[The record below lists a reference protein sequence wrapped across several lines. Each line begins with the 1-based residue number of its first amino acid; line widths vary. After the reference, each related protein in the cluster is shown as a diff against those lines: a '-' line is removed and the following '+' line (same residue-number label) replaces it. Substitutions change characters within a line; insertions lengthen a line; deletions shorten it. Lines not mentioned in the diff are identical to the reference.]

1 MYEDR
6 ELEDILLAKLIQY
19 PEHYYHHH
27 TRLSSKLFN
36 DITNRNIFNVYRQL
50 INKNQVPD
58 IINLSSIL
66 KDSEK
71 EIHLTL
77 AVILENAYSAHD
89 IGSCIDA
96 LSKIRVMNNISNFAK
111 ELNFKIT
118 NRDDS
123 NEVLKYINKSVS
135 NLDPSIDSETKSIGD
150 QLVDVLND
158 IEIRMNT
165 DGITGIPTGFNSIDR
180 FTNGWQ
186 ETDLV
191 IIGGAS
197 SMGKTSLA
205 LAFAYNAVK
214 CGNVPTAIFSYE
226 MSCRQLIERLISAE
240 TGIDNKWIQKGTI
253 SHEDLKKIHEATSLI
268 EKLPLYID
276 DCKRT
281 SLQYVTNRIKQLVI
295 TSDVKLVFIDYLQLI
310 SAKHKGG
317 TREQEISTIARG
329 LKNLA
334 KELNITIIALSQLNR
349 GVGLRQS
356 GRPTM
361 ADLRESGEIEQ
372 ASDIVI
378 LVYRPEY
385 YGIQEIE
392 GESQKGVAEII
403 FAKGRS
409 IGIGKV
415 QMNFIANLTK
425 FVEK

>member
-1 MYEDR
+1 MYEDK

-27 TRLSSKLFN
+27 HNLSPELFN

-50 INKNQVPD
+50 INNNQTPD

-66 KDSEK
+66 KDSER

-77 AVILENAYSAHD
+77 AVILENAYDAHD

-96 LSKIRVMNNISNFAK
+96 LSKIRVMNNITGFAK
-111 ELNFKIT
+111 ELTFKIT
-118 NRDDS
+118 NREDS
-123 NEVLKYINKSVS
+123 NDILKYINKNISI
-135 NLDPSIDSETKSIGD
+135 LDPNIESQTKDIAD
-150 QLVDVLND
+150 QLVDVLGD

-165 DGITGIPTGFNSIDR
+165 DGITGIPTGFKSIDN

-186 ETDLV
+186 KTDLV

-214 CGNVPTAIFSYE
+214 CGNIPTAIFSYE
-226 MSCRQLIERLISAE
+226 MSYRQLIERLISAE
-240 TGIDNKWIQKGTI
+240 TGIDNKWIQKGAI
-253 SHEDLKKIHEATSLI
+253 SHEDLKKIHKASSLI

-281 SLQYVTNRIKQLVI
+281 SLHYVVNRIKQLVI
-295 TSDVKLVFIDYLQLI
+295 TSDVKLVFVDYLQLI
-310 SAKHKGG
+310 SAKYKGG

-334 KELNITIIALSQLNR
+334 KELNITIVALSQLNR
-349 GVGLRQS
+349 GVGLRQQS
-356 GRPTM
+356 RPTM

-385 YGIQEIE
+385 YGIKDIDGQD
-392 GESQKGVAEII
+392 QKGVAEII

-409 IGIGKV
+409 IGVGKV
-415 QMNFIANLTK
+415 YMNFIANLTK
-425 FVEK
+425 FVEQ

>member
-1 MYEDR
+1 MYEDK

-27 TRLSSKLFN
+27 HNLSPELFN

-50 INKNQVPD
+50 INNNQTPD

-66 KDSEK
+66 KDSER

-77 AVILENAYSAHD
+77 AVILENAYDAHD

-96 LSKIRVMNNISNFAK
+96 LSKIRVMNNITSFAK
-111 ELNFKIT
+111 ELAFKIT
-118 NRDDS
+118 NREDS
-123 NEVLKYINKSVS
+123 NNILKYINKNISI
-135 NLDPSIDSETKSIGD
+135 LDPNIESQTKDIAD
-150 QLVDVLND
+150 QLVDVLGD

-165 DGITGIPTGFNSIDR
+165 DGITGIPTGFKSIDN

-186 ETDLV
+186 KTDLV

-214 CGNVPTAIFSYE
+214 CGNIPTAIFSYE
-226 MSCRQLIERLISAE
+226 MSYRQLIERLISAE
-240 TGIDNKWIQKGTI
+240 TGIDNKWIQKGAI
-253 SHEDLKKIHEATSLI
+253 SHEDLKKIHKASSLI

-281 SLQYVTNRIKQLVI
+281 SLHYVVNRIKQLVI
-295 TSDVKLVFIDYLQLI
+295 TSDVKLVFVDYLQLI
-310 SAKHKGG
+310 SAKYKGG

-334 KELNITIIALSQLNR
+334 KELNITIVALSQLNR
-349 GVGLRQS
+349 GVGLRNNS
-356 GRPTM
+356 KPTLS
-361 ADLRESGEIEQ
+361 DLRESGEIEQ
-372 ASDIVI
+372 AADVVI

-385 YGIQEIE
+385 YGIKDIDGQD
-392 GESQKGVAEII
+392 QKGVAEII

-409 IGIGKV
+409 IGVGKV
-415 QMNFIANLTK
+415 YMNFIANLTK
-425 FVEK
+425 FVEQ